1 MKATAKIKTDIPNKK
16 QKKQKPKT
24 PYQLELK
31 QIYLY
36 HNRNIFTDMEEDRE
50 ECCSSIGFF
59 LCGIHRQT
67 EKAKY
72 ANNTLTIQMIYIEKE
87 IGR

>member
-1 MKATAKIKTDIPNKK
+1 
-16 QKKQKPKT
+16 
-24 PYQLELK
+24 
-31 QIYLY
+31 
-36 HNRNIFTDMEEDRE
+36 MEEDRE
-50 ECCSSIGFF
+50 ECCSSIVFF